1 MTAFIELFK
10 HEFMKVWKNKKFIT
24 FFIAMFILNIGM
36 LWYSTLEND
45 YKPSLSSYRK
55 LEDKLNGFNDNEKLD
70 YVEHYYNGLTEESNF
85 EFTDSYEKEKTLLK
99 EVLNELKIVCGY
111 NEFLHKTQVEGENI
125 SDISIFNSSSG
136 NNYSNKNIEKT
147 VKDYSELQGM
157 EPNFQSGKWIEV
169 ATEFYITDILI
180 ILMICLIIYISIFYE
195 KEKNL
200 HAVIRV
206 SKYGKLHTAI
216 CKLMAFQLSCI
227 IITVIFYGGNLVYS
241 FVNLSIPN
249 LSYTIQSIAIFS
261 TTTLKISIS
270 IYLLIFLIS
279 KAIVFIII
287 GNIMLLIA
295 IMSCYIFIPYIS
307 IGFIMVASYTMWKV
321 IIPTSKYAIFKYLN
335 LVGLLDI
342 NKVFGEYLNINILNA
357 PINLYKLWL
366 IFVIAFLALIN
377 IAIVIAYCRIKKI
390 SVRSIDFKRKKFS
403 PHTSLFKHELYKIL
417 IMKKGILIIVLFIM
431 ATAYLYTNNSY
442 YISGGELKYNQY
454 MKKLEGKLTSEKEE
468 FLYKEKEKFENA
480 EKKVEEIDKSLRD
493 KEITMMQAN
502 AMKEEYNK
510 ILSNYNTFQ
519 RVWEKYEF
527 IKKHEGSEFV
537 YDSAYKMLFNYN
549 DNIFKT
555 AAILYFTV
563 IIFVLSVVFPME
575 YSNSQYRILHT
586 TLLGKKNIEKMKI
599 VISSVLAIIIMGISI
614 GVRYIYISRYYEF
627 SNISAKAIS
636 VFGADFWGAQMPIYL
651 VLIIAIGV
659 LLLLSLIFMAIIL
672 LVSKKVKNSVYTVVI
687 VCIII
692 AIVEL
697 YFNLVDIKGH
707 VLPPP

>member
-10 HEFMKVWKNKKFIT
+10 HEFMKVWKNKKFIA
-24 FFIAMFILNIGM
+24 FFIVMFILNIGM

-70 YVEHYYNGLTEESNF
+70 YVESYYNGLTEESNF

-99 EVLNELKIVCGY
+99 EVINELKIVCGY

-147 VKDYSELQGM
+147 VKDYSELQGI

-180 ILMICLIIYISIFYE
+180 ILMVCLIIYISIFYE

-468 FLYKEKEKFENA
+468 FLYKEKEKFENT

-502 AMKEEYNK
+502 ALKEEYNK

-519 RVWEKYEF
+519 KVWEKYEF

-549 DNIFKT
+549 DNIFKI

-575 YSNSQYRILHT
+575 YSNSQYRILNT

-659 LLLLSLIFMAIIL
+659 LLLLSLIFMSIIL

-687 VCIII
+687 VWVII
-692 AIVEL
+692 AISRIIFQFGG
-697 YFNLVDIKGH
+697 Y
-707 VLPPP
+707 

>member
-10 HEFMKVWKNKKFIT
+10 HEFMKVWKNKKFIA
-24 FFIAMFILNIGM
+24 FFIVMFILNIGM

-70 YVEHYYNGLTEESNF
+70 YVERYYNGLTEESNF

-147 VKDYSELQGM
+147 VKDYSELQGI

-180 ILMICLIIYISIFYE
+180 ILMVCLIIYISIFYE

-390 SVRSIDFKRKKFS
+390 SVRSINFKRKKFS

-519 RVWEKYEF
+519 KVWEKYEF

-549 DNIFKT
+549 DNIFKI

-575 YSNSQYRILHT
+575 YSNSQYRVLNT

-659 LLLLSLIFMAIIL
+659 LLLLSLIFMSIIL

-687 VCIII
+687 VCVII
-692 AIVEL
+692 AISRIIFQFGG
-697 YFNLVDIKGH
+697 Y
-707 VLPPP
+707 

>member
-1 MTAFIELFK
+1 MTVFIELFK
-10 HEFMKVWKNKKFIT
+10 HEFMKVWKNKKFIA
-24 FFIAMFILNIGM
+24 FFIFMFILNIGM

-55 LEDKLNGFNDNEKLD
+55 LEDKLNGFNDNDKFD
-70 YVEHYYNGLTEESNF
+70 YVDRYYNGLTEESNF

-111 NEFLHKTQVEGENI
+111 NEFLYKTQVQGDNI

-147 VKDYSELQGM
+147 VKDYSELQGI
-157 EPNFQSGKWIEV
+157 EPKFQSGKWIEV
-169 ATEFYITDILI
+169 ATELYITDILI
-180 ILMICLIIYISIFYE
+180 ILMVCLIIYISIFYE

-241 FVNLSIPN
+241 FANLSIPN
-249 LSYTIQSIAIFS
+249 LSYTIQSIVIFS

-295 IMSCYIFIPYIS
+295 IVSSYIFIPYIS
-307 IGFIMVASYTMWKV
+307 IGSIMVASYIMWKV

-342 NKVFGEYLNINILNA
+342 NKFFGEYLNINILNQ

-366 IFVIAFLALIN
+366 IFVIAFLVITD
-377 IAIVIAYCRIKKI
+377 IAIIIAYCRIKKI
-390 SVRSIDFKRKKFS
+390 GVRSIDFKRKKFS
-403 PHTSLFKHELYKIL
+403 PHTSLFRHELYKIL
-417 IMKKGILIIVLFIM
+417 IMKKGIVIIVLFII

-442 YISGGELKYNQY
+442 YISGGELKYKQY

-468 FLYKEKEKFENA
+468 FLYDEKEKFENA
-480 EKKVEEIDKSLRD
+480 EKKIEEIDKSLKN
-493 KEITMMQAN
+493 KEITMMQAI
-502 AMKEEYNK
+502 ALKEEHNK

-527 IKKHEGSEFV
+527 VKEHKESEFA
-537 YDSAYKMLFNYN
+537 YDSAYKILFNYN

-555 AAILYFTV
+555 ASILYFTV
-563 IIFVLSVVFPME
+563 MIFILSVVFPME
-575 YSNSQYRILHT
+575 YSNSQYRILHA
-586 TLLGKKNIEKMKI
+586 TLLGKKNIEKIKI
-599 VISSVLAIIIMGISI
+599 IISSGLSIIIMSISI
-614 GVRYIYISRYYEF
+614 GVRYIFISRYYEF
-627 SNISAKAIS
+627 SNISAKSIS
-636 VFGADFWGAQMPIYL
+636 IFETDFWGAQMPIYL
-651 VLIIAIGV
+651 VLIIASIV
-659 LLLLSLIFMAIIL
+659 LLLLSLIFMSIIL

-687 VCIII
+687 VYVII
-692 AIVEL
+692 AISRVI
-697 YFNLVDIKGH
+697 F
-707 VLPPP
+707 

>member
-10 HEFMKVWKNKKFIT
+10 HEFMKVWKNKKFIAS
-24 FFIAMFILNIGM
+24 FIVMFILNIGM

-70 YVEHYYNGLTEESNF
+70 YVERYYNGLTEESNF

-147 VKDYSELQGM
+147 VKDYSELQGI

-180 ILMICLIIYISIFYE
+180 ILMVCLIIYISIFYE

-390 SVRSIDFKRKKFS
+390 SVRSINFKRKKFS

-519 RVWEKYEF
+519 KVWEKYEF

-549 DNIFKT
+549 DNIFKI

-575 YSNSQYRILHT
+575 YSNSQYRVLNT

-659 LLLLSLIFMAIIL
+659 LLLLSLIFMSIIL

-687 VCIII
+687 VCVII
-692 AIVEL
+692 AISRIIFQFGG
-697 YFNLVDIKGH
+697 Y
-707 VLPPP
+707 

>member
-10 HEFMKVWKNKKFIT
+10 HEFIKVWKNKKFIA
-24 FFIAMFILNIGM
+24 FFIVMFILNIGM

-70 YVEHYYNGLTEESNF
+70 YVESYYNGLTEESNF

-99 EVLNELKIVCGY
+99 EVINELKIVCGY

-147 VKDYSELQGM
+147 VKDYSELQGI

-180 ILMICLIIYISIFYE
+180 ILMVCLIIYISIFYE

-519 RVWEKYEF
+519 KVWEKYEF
-527 IKKHEGSEFV
+527 IKKHKGSEFV

-549 DNIFKT
+549 DNIFKI

-575 YSNSQYRILHT
+575 YSNSQYRILNT

-659 LLLLSLIFMAIIL
+659 LLLLSLIFMSIIL

-687 VCIII
+687 VCVII
-692 AIVEL
+692 AISRIIFQFGG
-697 YFNLVDIKGH
+697 Y
-707 VLPPP
+707 

>member
-10 HEFMKVWKNKKFIT
+10 HEFMKVWKNKKFIA
-24 FFIAMFILNIGM
+24 FFIVMFILNIGM
-36 LWYSTLEND
+36 LCYSTLEND

-70 YVEHYYNGLTEESNF
+70 YVERYYNGLTEESNF

-147 VKDYSELQGM
+147 VKDYSELQGI

-180 ILMICLIIYISIFYE
+180 ILMVCLIIYISIFYE

-431 ATAYLYTNNSY
+431 AIAYLYTNNSY

-519 RVWEKYEF
+519 KVWEKYEF
-527 IKKHEGSEFV
+527 IKKHKGSEFV

-575 YSNSQYRILHT
+575 YSNSQYRILNT

-659 LLLLSLIFMAIIL
+659 LLLLSLIFMSIIL

-687 VCIII
+687 VCVII
-692 AIVEL
+692 AISRIIFQFGG
-697 YFNLVDIKGH
+697 Y
-707 VLPPP
+707 

>member
-10 HEFMKVWKNKKFIT
+10 HEFMKVWKNKKFIA
-24 FFIAMFILNIGM
+24 FFIVMFILNIGM

-45 YKPSLSSYRK
+45 YKPSLPSYRK

-70 YVEHYYNGLTEESNF
+70 YAESYYNGLTEESNF

-99 EVLNELKIVCGY
+99 EVINELKIVCGY

-147 VKDYSELQGM
+147 VKDYSELQGI

-180 ILMICLIIYISIFYE
+180 ILMVCLIIYISIFYE

-502 AMKEEYNK
+502 ALKEEYNK

-519 RVWEKYEF
+519 KVWEKYEF

-549 DNIFKT
+549 DNIFKI

-575 YSNSQYRILHT
+575 YSNSQYRILNT

-659 LLLLSLIFMAIIL
+659 LLLLSLIFMSIIL

-687 VCIII
+687 VCVII
-692 AIVEL
+692 AISRIIFQFGG
-697 YFNLVDIKGH
+697 Y
-707 VLPPP
+707 

>member
-10 HEFMKVWKNKKFIT
+10 HEFMKVWKNKKFIA
-24 FFIAMFILNIGM
+24 FFIVMFILNIGM

-70 YVEHYYNGLTEESNF
+70 YVESYYNGLTEESNF

-99 EVLNELKIVCGY
+99 EVINELKIVCGY

-147 VKDYSELQGM
+147 VKDYSELQGI

-180 ILMICLIIYISIFYE
+180 ILMVCLIIYISIFYE

-502 AMKEEYNK
+502 ALKEEYNK

-519 RVWEKYEF
+519 KVWEKYEF
-527 IKKHEGSEFV
+527 IKKHKGSEFV

-549 DNIFKT
+549 DNIFKI
-555 AAILYFTV
+555 AAILYLTV

-575 YSNSQYRILHT
+575 YSNSQYRILNT

-659 LLLLSLIFMAIIL
+659 LLLLSLIFMSIIL

-687 VCIII
+687 VCVII
-692 AIVEL
+692 AISRIIFQFGG
-697 YFNLVDIKGH
+697 Y
-707 VLPPP
+707 

>member
-10 HEFMKVWKNKKFIT
+10 HEFMKVWKNKKFIA
-24 FFIAMFILNIGM
+24 FFIVMFILNIGM

-70 YVEHYYNGLTEESNF
+70 YAESYYNGLTEESNF

-99 EVLNELKIVCGY
+99 EVINELKIVCGY

-147 VKDYSELQGM
+147 VKDYSELQGI

-180 ILMICLIIYISIFYE
+180 ILMVCLIIYISIFYE

-519 RVWEKYEF
+519 KVWEKYEF

-549 DNIFKT
+549 DNIFKI

-575 YSNSQYRILHT
+575 YSNSQYRILNT

-659 LLLLSLIFMAIIL
+659 LLLLSLIFMSIIL

-687 VCIII
+687 VCVII
-692 AIVEL
+692 AISRIIFQFGG
-697 YFNLVDIKGH
+697 Y
-707 VLPPP
+707 

>member
-10 HEFMKVWKNKKFIT
+10 HEFMKVWKNKKFIA
-24 FFIAMFILNIGM
+24 FFIVMFILNIGM

-70 YVEHYYNGLTEESNF
+70 YVERYYNGLTEESNF

-99 EVLNELKIVCGY
+99 EVINELKIVCGY

-147 VKDYSELQGM
+147 VKDYSELQGI

-180 ILMICLIIYISIFYE
+180 ILMVCLIIYISIFYE

-502 AMKEEYNK
+502 ALKEEYNK

-519 RVWEKYEF
+519 KVWEKYEF
-527 IKKHEGSEFV
+527 IKKHEGSEF
-537 YDSAYKMLFNYN
+537 
-549 DNIFKT
+549 I
-555 AAILYFTV
+555 
-563 IIFVLSVVFPME
+563 
-575 YSNSQYRILHT
+575 
-586 TLLGKKNIEKMKI
+586 
-599 VISSVLAIIIMGISI
+599 
-614 GVRYIYISRYYEF
+614 
-627 SNISAKAIS
+627 
-636 VFGADFWGAQMPIYL
+636 
-651 VLIIAIGV
+651 
-659 LLLLSLIFMAIIL
+659 
-672 LVSKKVKNSVYTVVI
+672 VVI
-687 VCIII
+687 T
-692 AIVEL
+692 A
-697 YFNLVDIKGH
+697 
-707 VLPPP
+707 

>member
-10 HEFMKVWKNKKFIT
+10 HEFMKVWKNKKFIA
-24 FFIAMFILNIGM
+24 FFIVMFILNIGM

-70 YVEHYYNGLTEESNF
+70 YAESYYNGLTEESNF

-99 EVLNELKIVCGY
+99 EVINELKIVCGY

-147 VKDYSELQGM
+147 VKDYSELQGI

-169 ATEFYITDILI
+169 ATEFYITDIFI
-180 ILMICLIIYISIFYE
+180 ILMVCLIIYISIFYE

-519 RVWEKYEF
+519 KVWEKYEF

-549 DNIFKT
+549 DNIFKI

-575 YSNSQYRILHT
+575 YSNSQYRILNT

-659 LLLLSLIFMAIIL
+659 LLLLSLIFMSIIL

-687 VCIII
+687 VCVII
-692 AIVEL
+692 AISRIIFQFGG
-697 YFNLVDIKGH
+697 Y
-707 VLPPP
+707 

>member
-1 MTAFIELFK
+1 MTVFIELFK
-10 HEFMKVWKNKKFIT
+10 HEFMKVWKNKKFIA
-24 FFIAMFILNIGM
+24 FFIFMFILNIGM

-55 LEDKLNGFNDNEKLD
+55 LEDKLNGFNDNDKFD
-70 YVEHYYNGLTEESNF
+70 YVDRYYNGLTEESNF

-111 NEFLHKTQVEGENI
+111 NEFLYKTQVQGDNI

-147 VKDYSELQGM
+147 VKDYSELQGI
-157 EPNFQSGKWIEV
+157 EPKFQSGKWIEV
-169 ATEFYITDILI
+169 ATELYITDILI
-180 ILMICLIIYISIFYE
+180 ILMVCLIIYISIFYE

-241 FVNLSIPN
+241 FANLSIPN

-295 IMSCYIFIPYIS
+295 IVSSYIFIPYIS
-307 IGFIMVASYTMWKV
+307 IGSIMVASYIMWKV

-342 NKVFGEYLNINILNA
+342 NKFFGEYLNINILNQ

-366 IFVIAFLALIN
+366 IFVIAFLVITD
-377 IAIVIAYCRIKKI
+377 IAIIIAYCRIKKI
-390 SVRSIDFKRKKFS
+390 GVRSIDFKRKKFS
-403 PHTSLFKHELYKIL
+403 PHTSLFRHELYKIL
-417 IMKKGILIIVLFIM
+417 IMKKGIVIIVLFII

-442 YISGGELKYNQY
+442 YISGGELKYKQY

-468 FLYKEKEKFENA
+468 FLYDEKEKFENA
-480 EKKVEEIDKSLRD
+480 EKKIEEIDKSLKN
-493 KEITMMQAN
+493 KEITMMQAI
-502 AMKEEYNK
+502 ALKEEHNK

-527 IKKHEGSEFV
+527 VKEHKESEFA
-537 YDSAYKMLFNYN
+537 YDSAYKILFNYN

-555 AAILYFTV
+555 ASILYFTV
-563 IIFVLSVVFPME
+563 MIFILSVVFPME
-575 YSNSQYRILHT
+575 YSNSQYRILHA
-586 TLLGKKNIEKMKI
+586 TLLGKKNIEKIKI
-599 VISSVLAIIIMGISI
+599 IISSGLSIIIMSISI
-614 GVRYIYISRYYEF
+614 GVRYIFISRYYEF
-627 SNISAKAIS
+627 SNISAKSIS
-636 VFGADFWGAQMPIYL
+636 IFETDFWGAQMPIYL
-651 VLIIAIGV
+651 VLIIASIV
-659 LLLLSLIFMAIIL
+659 LLLLSLIFMSIIL

-687 VCIII
+687 VYVII
-692 AIVEL
+692 AISRVI
-697 YFNLVDIKGH
+697 F
-707 VLPPP
+707 

>member
-1 MTAFIELFK
+1 MTVFIELFK
-10 HEFMKVWKNKKFIT
+10 HEFMKVWKNKKFIA
-24 FFIAMFILNIGM
+24 FFIFMFILNIGM

-55 LEDKLNGFNDNEKLD
+55 LEDKLNGFNDNDKFD
-70 YVEHYYNGLTEESNF
+70 YVDRYYNGLTEESNF

-111 NEFLHKTQVEGENI
+111 NEFLYKTQVQGDNI

-147 VKDYSELQGM
+147 VKDYSELQGI
-157 EPNFQSGKWIEV
+157 EPKFQSGKWIEV
-169 ATEFYITDILI
+169 ATELYITDILI
-180 ILMICLIIYISIFYE
+180 ILMVCLIIYISIFYE

-241 FVNLSIPN
+241 FANLSIPN

-279 KAIVFIII
+279 KAVVFIII
-287 GNIMLLIA
+287 GNIVLLIA
-295 IMSCYIFIPYIS
+295 IVSSYIFIPYIS
-307 IGFIMVASYTMWKV
+307 IGTIMVASYTMWKV

-342 NKVFGEYLNINILNA
+342 NKVFGEYLNINILNQ

-366 IFVIAFLALIN
+366 IFVIAFLVITN
-377 IAIVIAYCRIKKI
+377 IAIIIAYCRIKKI
-390 SVRSIDFKRKKFS
+390 GVRSIDFKRKKFS
-403 PHTSLFKHELYKIL
+403 PHTSLFRHELYKIL
-417 IMKKGILIIVLFIM
+417 IMKKGIVIIVLFII

-442 YISGGELKYNQY
+442 YISGGELKYKQY

-468 FLYKEKEKFENA
+468 FLYDEKEKFENA
-480 EKKVEEIDKSLRD
+480 EKKIEEIDKSLKN
-493 KEITMMQAN
+493 KEITMMQAI
-502 AMKEEYNK
+502 ALKEEYNK

-527 IKKHEGSEFV
+527 VKEHKESEFA
-537 YDSAYKMLFNYN
+537 YDSAYKILFNYN
-549 DNIFKT
+549 DNIFET
-555 AAILYFTV
+555 ASILYFTV
-563 IIFVLSVVFPME
+563 MIFILSVVFPME
-575 YSNSQYRILHT
+575 YSNSQYRILHA
-586 TLLGKKNIEKMKI
+586 TLLGKKNIEKIKI
-599 VISSVLAIIIMGISI
+599 IISSGLSIIIMSISI

-659 LLLLSLIFMAIIL
+659 LLLLSLIFMSIIL

-687 VCIII
+687 VYVII
-692 AIVEL
+692 AISRVI
-697 YFNLVDIKGH
+697 F
-707 VLPPP
+707 

>member
-1 MTAFIELFK
+1 MTVFIELFK
-10 HEFMKVWKNKKFIT
+10 HEFMKVWKNKKFIA
-24 FFIAMFILNIGM
+24 FFIFMFILNIGM

-55 LEDKLNGFNDNEKLD
+55 LEDKLNGFNDNDKFD
-70 YVEHYYNGLTEESNF
+70 YVDRYYNGLTEESNF

-99 EVLNELKIVCGY
+99 EVCGY
-111 NEFLHKTQVEGENI
+111 NEFLYKTQVQGDNI

-147 VKDYSELQGM
+147 VKDYSELQGI
-157 EPNFQSGKWIEV
+157 EPKFQSGKWIEV
-169 ATEFYITDILI
+169 ATELYITDILI
-180 ILMICLIIYISIFYE
+180 ILMVCLIIYISIFYE

-241 FVNLSIPN
+241 FANLSIPN

-295 IMSCYIFIPYIS
+295 IVSSYIFIPYIS
-307 IGFIMVASYTMWKV
+307 IGSIMVASYIMWKV

-342 NKVFGEYLNINILNA
+342 NKFFGEYLNINILNQ

-366 IFVIAFLALIN
+366 IFVIAFLVITD
-377 IAIVIAYCRIKKI
+377 IAIIIAYCRIKKI
-390 SVRSIDFKRKKFS
+390 GVRSIDFKRKKFS
-403 PHTSLFKHELYKIL
+403 PHTSLFRHELYKIL
-417 IMKKGILIIVLFIM
+417 IMKKGIVIIVLFII

-442 YISGGELKYNQY
+442 YISGGELKYKQY

-468 FLYKEKEKFENA
+468 FLYDEKEKFENA
-480 EKKVEEIDKSLRD
+480 EKKIEEIDKSLKN
-493 KEITMMQAN
+493 KEITMMQAI
-502 AMKEEYNK
+502 ALKEEHNK

-527 IKKHEGSEFV
+527 VKEHKESEFA
-537 YDSAYKMLFNYN
+537 YDSAYKILFNYN

-555 AAILYFTV
+555 ASILYFTV
-563 IIFVLSVVFPME
+563 MIFILSVVFPME
-575 YSNSQYRILHT
+575 YSNSQYRILHA
-586 TLLGKKNIEKMKI
+586 TLLGKKNIEKIKI
-599 VISSVLAIIIMGISI
+599 IISSGLSIIIMSISI
-614 GVRYIYISRYYEF
+614 GVRYIFISRYYEF
-627 SNISAKAIS
+627 SNISAKSIS
-636 VFGADFWGAQMPIYL
+636 IFETDFWGAQMPIYL
-651 VLIIAIGV
+651 VLIIASIV
-659 LLLLSLIFMAIIL
+659 LLLLSLIFMSIIL

-687 VCIII
+687 VYVII
-692 AIVEL
+692 AISRVI
-697 YFNLVDIKGH
+697 F
-707 VLPPP
+707 

>member
-10 HEFMKVWKNKKFIT
+10 HEFMKVWKNKKFIA
-24 FFIAMFILNIGM
+24 FFIVMFILNIGM

-70 YVEHYYNGLTEESNF
+70 YAESYYNGLTEESNF

-99 EVLNELKIVCGY
+99 EVINELKIVCGY

-147 VKDYSELQGM
+147 VKDYSELQGI

-180 ILMICLIIYISIFYE
+180 ILMVCLIIYISIFYE

-502 AMKEEYNK
+502 ALKEEYNK

-519 RVWEKYEF
+519 KVWEKYEF

-549 DNIFKT
+549 DNIFKI
-555 AAILYFTV
+555 AAILYLTV

-575 YSNSQYRILHT
+575 YSNSQYRILNT

-659 LLLLSLIFMAIIL
+659 LLLLSLIFMSIIL

-687 VCIII
+687 VWVII
-692 AIVEL
+692 AISRIIFQFGG
-697 YFNLVDIKGH
+697 Y
-707 VLPPP
+707 

>member
-10 HEFMKVWKNKKFIT
+10 HEFMKVWKNKKFIA
-24 FFIAMFILNIGM
+24 FFIVMFILNIGM

-55 LEDKLNGFNDNEKLD
+55 VEDKLNGFNDNEKLD
-70 YVEHYYNGLTEESNF
+70 YVESYYNGLTEESNF

-99 EVLNELKIVCGY
+99 EVINELKIVCGY

-147 VKDYSELQGM
+147 VKDYSELQGI

-180 ILMICLIIYISIFYE
+180 ILMVCLIIYISIFYE

-417 IMKKGILIIVLFIM
+417 VMKKGILIIVLFIM

-502 AMKEEYNK
+502 ALKEEYNK

-519 RVWEKYEF
+519 KVWDKYEF

-575 YSNSQYRILHT
+575 YSNSQYRILNT

-659 LLLLSLIFMAIIL
+659 LLLLSLIFMSIIL

-687 VCIII
+687 VWVII
-692 AIVEL
+692 AISRIIFQFGG
-697 YFNLVDIKGH
+697 Y
-707 VLPPP
+707 

>member
-10 HEFMKVWKNKKFIT
+10 HEFMKVWKNKKFIA
-24 FFIAMFILNIGM
+24 FFIVMFILNIGM

-70 YVEHYYNGLTEESNF
+70 YVERYYNGLTEESNF

-147 VKDYSELQGM
+147 VKDYSELQGI

-180 ILMICLIIYISIFYE
+180 ILMVCLIIYISIFYE

-519 RVWEKYEF
+519 KVWEKYEF

-549 DNIFKT
+549 DNIFKI

-575 YSNSQYRILHT
+575 YSNSQYRILNT

-659 LLLLSLIFMAIIL
+659 LLLLSLIFMSIIL

-687 VCIII
+687 VCVII
-692 AIVEL
+692 AISRIIFQFGG
-697 YFNLVDIKGH
+697 Y
-707 VLPPP
+707 

>member
-10 HEFMKVWKNKKFIT
+10 HEFMKVWKNKKFIA

-111 NEFLHKTQVEGENI
+111 NEFLNKTQVEGENI

-147 VKDYSELQGM
+147 VKDYSELQGI

-180 ILMICLIIYISIFYE
+180 ILMVCLIIYISIFYE

-599 VISSVLAIIIMGISI
+599 VISSILAIIIMGISI

-659 LLLLSLIFMAIIL
+659 LLLLSLIFMSIIL

-687 VCIII
+687 VCVII
-692 AIVEL
+692 AISRIIFQFGG
-697 YFNLVDIKGH
+697 Y
-707 VLPPP
+707 

>member
-10 HEFMKVWKNKKFIT
+10 HEFMKVWKNKKFIA
-24 FFIAMFILNIGM
+24 FFIVMFILNIGM

-70 YVEHYYNGLTEESNF
+70 YVERYYNGLTEESNF

-147 VKDYSELQGM
+147 VKDYSELQGI

-180 ILMICLIIYISIFYE
+180 ILMVCLIIYISIFYE

-390 SVRSIDFKRKKFS
+390 SVRSINFKRKKFS

-519 RVWEKYEF
+519 KVWEKYEF
-527 IKKHEGSEFV
+527 IKKHKGSEFV

-575 YSNSQYRILHT
+575 YSNSQYRILNT

-659 LLLLSLIFMAIIL
+659 LLLLSLIFMSIIL

-687 VCIII
+687 VCVII
-692 AIVEL
+692 AISRIIFQFGG
-697 YFNLVDIKGH
+697 Y
-707 VLPPP
+707 

>member
-10 HEFMKVWKNKKFIT
+10 HEFMKVWKNKKFIA
-24 FFIAMFILNIGM
+24 FFIVMFILNIGM

-70 YVEHYYNGLTEESNF
+70 YVERYYNGLTEESNF

-99 EVLNELKIVCGY
+99 EVINELKIVCGY

-147 VKDYSELQGM
+147 VEDYSELQGI

-180 ILMICLIIYISIFYE
+180 ILMVCLIIYISIFYE

-261 TTTLKISIS
+261 TTTLKMSIS

-519 RVWEKYEF
+519 KVWDKYEF

-549 DNIFKT
+549 DNIFKI

-575 YSNSQYRILHT
+575 YSNSQYRILNT
-586 TLLGKKNIEKMKI
+586 TLLGKKIIEKMKI

-659 LLLLSLIFMAIIL
+659 LLLLSLIFMSIIL

-687 VCIII
+687 VCVII
-692 AIVEL
+692 AISRIIFQFGG
-697 YFNLVDIKGH
+697 Y
-707 VLPPP
+707 

>member
-10 HEFMKVWKNKKFIT
+10 HEFMKVWKNKKFIA
-24 FFIAMFILNIGM
+24 FFIVMFILNIGM

-70 YVEHYYNGLTEESNF
+70 YVESYYNGLTEESNF

-99 EVLNELKIVCGY
+99 EVINELKIVCGY

-147 VKDYSELQGM
+147 VKDYSELQGI

-180 ILMICLIIYISIFYE
+180 ILMVCLIIYISIFYE

-390 SVRSIDFKRKKFS
+390 SVRSINFKRKKFS

-502 AMKEEYNK
+502 ALKEEYNK

-519 RVWEKYEF
+519 KVWEKYEF

-549 DNIFKT
+549 DNIFKI

-575 YSNSQYRILHT
+575 YSNSQYRILNT
-586 TLLGKKNIEKMKI
+586 TLLGKK
-599 VISSVLAIIIMGISI
+599 
-614 GVRYIYISRYYEF
+614 
-627 SNISAKAIS
+627 
-636 VFGADFWGAQMPIYL
+636 
-651 VLIIAIGV
+651 
-659 LLLLSLIFMAIIL
+659 IL
-672 LVSKKVKNSVYTVVI
+672 KR
-687 VCIII
+687 
-692 AIVEL
+692 
-697 YFNLVDIKGH
+697 
-707 VLPPP
+707 

>member
-10 HEFMKVWKNKKFIT
+10 HEFMKVWKNKKFIA
-24 FFIAMFILNIGM
+24 FFIVMFILNIGM

-70 YVEHYYNGLTEESNF
+70 YVERYYNGLTEESNF
-85 EFTDSYEKEKTLLK
+85 EFTDSYAKEKTLLK
-99 EVLNELKIVCGY
+99 EVINELKIVCGY

-147 VKDYSELQGM
+147 VKDYSELQGI

-180 ILMICLIIYISIFYE
+180 ILMVCLIIYISIFYE

-502 AMKEEYNK
+502 ALKEEYNK

-519 RVWEKYEF
+519 KVWEKYEF

-549 DNIFKT
+549 DNIFKI

-575 YSNSQYRILHT
+575 YSNSQYRILNT

-659 LLLLSLIFMAIIL
+659 LLLLSLIFMSIIL

-687 VCIII
+687 VCVII
-692 AIVEL
+692 AISRIIFQFGG
-697 YFNLVDIKGH
+697 Y
-707 VLPPP
+707 

>member
-10 HEFMKVWKNKKFIT
+10 HEFMKVWKNKKFIA
-24 FFIAMFILNIGM
+24 FFIVMFILNIGM

-70 YVEHYYNGLTEESNF
+70 YVESYYNGLTEESNF

-147 VKDYSELQGM
+147 VKDYSELRGI

-180 ILMICLIIYISIFYE
+180 ILMVCLIIYISIFYE

-502 AMKEEYNK
+502 ALKEEYNK

-519 RVWEKYEF
+519 KVWEKYEF

-549 DNIFKT
+549 DNIFKI

-575 YSNSQYRILHT
+575 YSNSQYRILNT

-659 LLLLSLIFMAIIL
+659 LLLLSLIFMSIIL

-687 VCIII
+687 VWVII
-692 AIVEL
+692 AISRIIFQFGG
-697 YFNLVDIKGH
+697 Y
-707 VLPPP
+707 

>member
-10 HEFMKVWKNKKFIT
+10 HEFMKVWKNKKFIA
-24 FFIAMFILNIGM
+24 FFIVMFILNIGM

-70 YVEHYYNGLTEESNF
+70 YVERYYNGLTEESNF

-99 EVLNELKIVCGY
+99 EVINELKIVCGY

-147 VKDYSELQGM
+147 VKDYSELQGI

-180 ILMICLIIYISIFYE
+180 ILMVCLIIYISIFYE

-261 TTTLKISIS
+261 TTTLKMSIS

-502 AMKEEYNK
+502 ALKEEYNK

-519 RVWEKYEF
+519 KVWEKYEF
-527 IKKHEGSEFV
+527 IKKHKGSEFV

-549 DNIFKT
+549 DNIFKI
-555 AAILYFTV
+555 AAILYLTV

-575 YSNSQYRILHT
+575 YSNSQYRILNT

-659 LLLLSLIFMAIIL
+659 LLLLSLIFMSIIL

-687 VCIII
+687 VWVII
-692 AIVEL
+692 AISRIIFQFGG
-697 YFNLVDIKGH
+697 Y
-707 VLPPP
+707 

>member
-1 MTAFIELFK
+1 MTVFIELFK
-10 HEFMKVWKNKKFIT
+10 HEFMKVWKNKKFIA
-24 FFIAMFILNIGM
+24 FFIFMFILNIGM

-55 LEDKLNGFNDNEKLD
+55 LEDKLNGFNDNDKFD
-70 YVEHYYNGLTEESNF
+70 YVDRYYNGLTEESNF

-111 NEFLHKTQVEGENI
+111 NEFLYKTQVQGDNI

-147 VKDYSELQGM
+147 VKDYSELQGI
-157 EPNFQSGKWIEV
+157 EPKFQSGKWIEV
-169 ATEFYITDILI
+169 ATELYITDILI
-180 ILMICLIIYISIFYE
+180 ILMVCLIIYISIFYE

-241 FVNLSIPN
+241 FANLSIPN

-279 KAIVFIII
+279 KAVVFIII

-295 IMSCYIFIPYIS
+295 IVSSYIFIPYIS
-307 IGFIMVASYTMWKV
+307 IGVIMVASYTMWKV

-342 NKVFGEYLNINILNA
+342 NKVFGEYLNINILNQ

-366 IFVIAFLALIN
+366 IFVIAFLVITN
-377 IAIVIAYCRIKKI
+377 IAIIIAYCRIKKI

-403 PHTSLFKHELYKIL
+403 PHTSLFRHELYKIL
-417 IMKKGILIIVLFIM
+417 IMKKGIVIIVLFII

-442 YISGGELKYNQY
+442 YISGGELKYKQY
-454 MKKLEGKLTSEKEE
+454 MKKVEGKLTSEKEE

-480 EKKVEEIDKSLRD
+480 EKKVDEIDKSLKN
-493 KEITMMQAN
+493 KEITMMQAI
-502 AMKEEYNK
+502 ALKEEYNK

-527 IKKHEGSEFV
+527 VKEHKESEFA
-537 YDSAYKMLFNYN
+537 YDSAYKILFNYN

-555 AAILYFTV
+555 ASILYFTV
-563 IIFVLSVVFPME
+563 MIFILSVVFPME
-575 YSNSQYRILHT
+575 YSNSQYRILHA
-586 TLLGKKNIEKMKI
+586 TLLGKKNIEKIKI
-599 VISSVLAIIIMGISI
+599 IISSGLSIIIMSISI
-614 GVRYIYISRYYEF
+614 GVRYIFISRYYEF
-627 SNISAKAIS
+627 SNISAKSIS
-636 VFGADFWGAQMPIYL
+636 IFGADFWGAQMPIYL
-651 VLIIAIGV
+651 VLIIASIV
-659 LLLLSLIFMAIIL
+659 LLLLSLIFMSIIL

-687 VCIII
+687 IFVII
-692 AIVEL
+692 AISRVI
-697 YFNLVDIKGH
+697 F
-707 VLPPP
+707 

>member
-10 HEFMKVWKNKKFIT
+10 HEFIKVWKNKKFIA
-24 FFIAMFILNIGM
+24 FFIVMFILNIGM

-70 YVEHYYNGLTEESNF
+70 YAESYYNGLTEESNF

-99 EVLNELKIVCGY
+99 EVINELKIVCGY

-147 VKDYSELQGM
+147 VKDYSELQGI

-180 ILMICLIIYISIFYE
+180 ILMVCLIIYISIFYE

-390 SVRSIDFKRKKFS
+390 SVRSINFKRKKFS

-454 MKKLEGKLTSEKEE
+454 MKK
-468 FLYKEKEKFENA
+468 A
-480 EKKVEEIDKSLRD
+480 R
-493 KEITMMQAN
+493 
-502 AMKEEYNK
+502 
-510 ILSNYNTFQ
+510 
-519 RVWEKYEF
+519 R
-527 IKKHEGSEFV
+527 
-537 YDSAYKMLFNYN
+537 
-549 DNIFKT
+549 
-555 AAILYFTV
+555 
-563 IIFVLSVVFPME
+563 
-575 YSNSQYRILHT
+575 
-586 TLLGKKNIEKMKI
+586 
-599 VISSVLAIIIMGISI
+599 
-614 GVRYIYISRYYEF
+614 
-627 SNISAKAIS
+627 
-636 VFGADFWGAQMPIYL
+636 
-651 VLIIAIGV
+651 
-659 LLLLSLIFMAIIL
+659 
-672 LVSKKVKNSVYTVVI
+672 
-687 VCIII
+687 
-692 AIVEL
+692 
-697 YFNLVDIKGH
+697 
-707 VLPPP
+707 

>member
-10 HEFMKVWKNKKFIT
+10 HEFMKVWKNKKFIA
-24 FFIAMFILNIGM
+24 FFIVMFILNIGM

-70 YVEHYYNGLTEESNF
+70 YVERYYNGLTEESNF

-147 VKDYSELQGM
+147 VKDYSELQGI

-180 ILMICLIIYISIFYE
+180 ILMVCLIIYISIFYE

-519 RVWEKYEF
+519 KVWEKYEF
-527 IKKHEGSEFV
+527 IKKHKGSEFV

-549 DNIFKT
+549 DNIFKI

-575 YSNSQYRILHT
+575 YSNSQYRILNT

-659 LLLLSLIFMAIIL
+659 LLLLSLIFMSIIL

-687 VCIII
+687 VWVII
-692 AIVEL
+692 AISRIIFQFGG
-697 YFNLVDIKGH
+697 Y
-707 VLPPP
+707 

>member
-10 HEFMKVWKNKKFIT
+10 HEFIKVWKNKKFIA
-24 FFIAMFILNIGM
+24 FFIVMFILNIGM

-70 YVEHYYNGLTEESNF
+70 YAESYYNGLTEESNF

-99 EVLNELKIVCGY
+99 EVINELKIVCGY

-147 VKDYSELQGM
+147 VKDYSELQGI

-180 ILMICLIIYISIFYE
+180 ILMVCLIIYISIFYE

-390 SVRSIDFKRKKFS
+390 SVRSINFKRKKFS

-502 AMKEEYNK
+502 ALKEEYNK

-519 RVWEKYEF
+519 KVWEKYEF
-527 IKKHEGSEFV
+527 IKKHKGSEFV

-549 DNIFKT
+549 DNIFKI

-575 YSNSQYRILHT
+575 YSNSQYRILNT

-659 LLLLSLIFMAIIL
+659 LLLLSLIFMSIIL

-687 VCIII
+687 VCVII
-692 AIVEL
+692 AISRIIFQFGG
-697 YFNLVDIKGH
+697 Y
-707 VLPPP
+707 

>member
-10 HEFMKVWKNKKFIT
+10 HEFMKVWKNKKFIA
-24 FFIAMFILNIGM
+24 FFIVMFILNIGM

-70 YVEHYYNGLTEESNF
+70 YVERYYNGLTEESNF

-147 VKDYSELQGM
+147 VKDYSELQGI

-180 ILMICLIIYISIFYE
+180 ILMVCLIIYISIFYE

-519 RVWEKYEF
+519 KVWEKYEF

-575 YSNSQYRILHT
+575 YSNSQYRVLNT

-659 LLLLSLIFMAIIL
+659 LLLLSLIFMSIIL

-687 VCIII
+687 VCVII
-692 AIVEL
+692 AISRIIFQFGG
-697 YFNLVDIKGH
+697 Y
-707 VLPPP
+707 

>member
-10 HEFMKVWKNKKFIT
+10 HEFMKVWKNKKFIA
-24 FFIAMFILNIGM
+24 FFIVMFILNIGM

-70 YVEHYYNGLTEESNF
+70 YAESYYNGLTEESNF

-99 EVLNELKIVCGY
+99 EVINELKIVCGY

-147 VKDYSELQGM
+147 VKDYSELQGI

-180 ILMICLIIYISIFYE
+180 ILMVCLIIYISIFYE

-519 RVWEKYEF
+519 KVWEKYEF

-549 DNIFKT
+549 DNIFKI

-575 YSNSQYRILHT
+575 YSNSQYRILNT
-586 TLLGKKNIEKMKI
+586 
-599 VISSVLAIIIMGISI
+599 
-614 GVRYIYISRYYEF
+614 
-627 SNISAKAIS
+627 
-636 VFGADFWGAQMPIYL
+636 
-651 VLIIAIGV
+651 
-659 LLLLSLIFMAIIL
+659 
-672 LVSKKVKNSVYTVVI
+672 
-687 VCIII
+687 
-692 AIVEL
+692 
-697 YFNLVDIKGH
+697 
-707 VLPPP
+707 

>member
-10 HEFMKVWKNKKFIT
+10 HEFMKVWKNKKFIA
-24 FFIAMFILNIGM
+24 FFIVMFILNIGM

-70 YVEHYYNGLTEESNF
+70 YVESYYNGLTEESNF

-99 EVLNELKIVCGY
+99 EVINELKIVCGY

-147 VKDYSELQGM
+147 VKDYSELQGI

-180 ILMICLIIYISIFYE
+180 ILMVCLIIYISIFYE

-390 SVRSIDFKRKKFS
+390 SVRSINFKRKKFS

-502 AMKEEYNK
+502 ALKEEYNK

-519 RVWEKYEF
+519 KVWEKYEF

-549 DNIFKT
+549 DNIFKI
-555 AAILYFTV
+555 AAILYLTV

-575 YSNSQYRILHT
+575 YSNSQYRILNT

-659 LLLLSLIFMAIIL
+659 LLLLSLIFMSIIL

-687 VCIII
+687 VCVII
-692 AIVEL
+692 AISRIIFQFGG
-697 YFNLVDIKGH
+697 Y
-707 VLPPP
+707 

>member
-10 HEFMKVWKNKKFIT
+10 HEFMKVWKNKKFIA
-24 FFIAMFILNIGM
+24 FFIVMFILNIGM

-70 YVEHYYNGLTEESNF
+70 YVERYYNGLTEESNF

-147 VKDYSELQGM
+147 VKDYSELQGI

-180 ILMICLIIYISIFYE
+180 ILMVCLIIYISIFYE

-502 AMKEEYNK
+502 ALKEEYNK

-519 RVWEKYEF
+519 KVWDKYEF

-575 YSNSQYRILHT
+575 YSNSQYRILNT

-659 LLLLSLIFMAIIL
+659 LLLLSLIFMSIIL

-687 VCIII
+687 VCVII
-692 AIVEL
+692 AISRIIFQFGG
-697 YFNLVDIKGH
+697 Y
-707 VLPPP
+707 

>member
-1 MTAFIELFK
+1 MTVFIELFK
-10 HEFMKVWKNKKFIT
+10 HEFMKVWKNKKFIA
-24 FFIAMFILNIGM
+24 FFIFMFILNIGM

-55 LEDKLNGFNDNEKLD
+55 LEDKLNGFNDNDKFD
-70 YVEHYYNGLTEESNF
+70 YVDRYYNGLTEESNF

-111 NEFLHKTQVEGENI
+111 NEFLYKTQVQGDNI

-147 VKDYSELQGM
+147 VKDYSELQGI
-157 EPNFQSGKWIEV
+157 EPKFQSGKWIEV
-169 ATEFYITDILI
+169 ATELYITDILI
-180 ILMICLIIYISIFYE
+180 ILMVCLIIYISIFYE

-241 FVNLSIPN
+241 FANLSIPN

-279 KAIVFIII
+279 KAVVFIII

-295 IMSCYIFIPYIS
+295 IVSSYIFIPYIS
-307 IGFIMVASYTMWKV
+307 IGSIMVASYIMWKV

-342 NKVFGEYLNINILNA
+342 NKVFGEYLNINILNQ

-366 IFVIAFLALIN
+366 IFVIAFLVITD
-377 IAIVIAYCRIKKI
+377 IAIIIAYCRIKKI
-390 SVRSIDFKRKKFS
+390 GVRSIDFKRKKFS
-403 PHTSLFKHELYKIL
+403 PHTSLFRHELYKIL
-417 IMKKGILIIVLFIM
+417 IMKKGIVIIVLFII

-442 YISGGELKYNQY
+442 YISGGELKYKQY

-468 FLYKEKEKFENA
+468 FLYDEKEKFENA
-480 EKKVEEIDKSLRD
+480 EKKIEEIDKSLKN
-493 KEITMMQAN
+493 KEITMMQAI
-502 AMKEEYNK
+502 ALKEEYNK

-527 IKKHEGSEFV
+527 VKEHKESEFA
-537 YDSAYKMLFNYN
+537 YDSAYKILFNYN

-555 AAILYFTV
+555 ASILYFTV
-563 IIFVLSVVFPME
+563 MIFILSVVFPME
-575 YSNSQYRILHT
+575 YSNSQYRILHA
-586 TLLGKKNIEKMKI
+586 TLLGKKNIEKIKI
-599 VISSVLAIIIMGISI
+599 IISSGLSIIIMSISI
-614 GVRYIYISRYYEF
+614 GVRYIFISRYYEF
-627 SNISAKAIS
+627 SNISAKSIS
-636 VFGADFWGAQMPIYL
+636 IFETDFWGAQMPIYL
-651 VLIIAIGV
+651 VLIIASIV
-659 LLLLSLIFMAIIL
+659 LLLLSLIFMSIIL

-687 VCIII
+687 VYVII
-692 AIVEL
+692 AISRVI
-697 YFNLVDIKGH
+697 F
-707 VLPPP
+707 

>member
-10 HEFMKVWKNKKFIT
+10 HEFMKVWKNKKFIA
-24 FFIAMFILNIGM
+24 FFIVMFILNIGM

-70 YVEHYYNGLTEESNF
+70 YAENYYNGLTEESNF

-147 VKDYSELQGM
+147 VKDYSELQGI

-180 ILMICLIIYISIFYE
+180 ILMVCLIIYISIFYE

-270 IYLLIFLIS
+270 IYFLIFLIS

-519 RVWEKYEF
+519 KVWEKYEF

-575 YSNSQYRILHT
+575 YSNSQYRILNT

-659 LLLLSLIFMAIIL
+659 LLLLSLIFMSIIL

-687 VCIII
+687 VCVII
-692 AIVEL
+692 AISRIIFQFGG
-697 YFNLVDIKGH
+697 Y
-707 VLPPP
+707 

>member
-10 HEFMKVWKNKKFIT
+10 HEFMKVWKNKKFIA

-111 NEFLHKTQVEGENI
+111 NEFLNKTQVEGENI

-147 VKDYSELQGM
+147 VKDYSELQGI

-180 ILMICLIIYISIFYE
+180 ILMVCLIIYISIFYE

-575 YSNSQYRILHT
+575 YSNSQYRILNT

-599 VISSVLAIIIMGISI
+599 VISSILAIIIMGISI

-659 LLLLSLIFMAIIL
+659 LLLLSLIFMSIIL

-687 VCIII
+687 VCVII
-692 AIVEL
+692 AISRIIFQFGG
-697 YFNLVDIKGH
+697 Y
-707 VLPPP
+707 

>member
-1 MTAFIELFK
+1 M
-10 HEFMKVWKNKKFIT
+10 
-24 FFIAMFILNIGM
+24 
-36 LWYSTLEND
+36 
-45 YKPSLSSYRK
+45 
-55 LEDKLNGFNDNEKLD
+55 
-70 YVEHYYNGLTEESNF
+70 
-85 EFTDSYEKEKTLLK
+85 
-99 EVLNELKIVCGY
+99 KIVCGY

-147 VKDYSELQGM
+147 VKDYSELQGI

-180 ILMICLIIYISIFYE
+180 ILMVCLIIYISIFYE

-390 SVRSIDFKRKKFS
+390 SVRSINFKRKKFS

-502 AMKEEYNK
+502 ALKEEYNK

-519 RVWEKYEF
+519 KVWEKYEF
-527 IKKHEGSEFV
+527 IKKHKGSEFV

-549 DNIFKT
+549 DNIFKI

-575 YSNSQYRILHT
+575 YSNSQYRILNT

-659 LLLLSLIFMAIIL
+659 LLLLSLIFMSIIL

-687 VCIII
+687 VCVII
-692 AIVEL
+692 AISRIIFQFGG
-697 YFNLVDIKGH
+697 Y
-707 VLPPP
+707 

>member
-10 HEFMKVWKNKKFIT
+10 HEFIKVWKNKKFIA
-24 FFIAMFILNIGM
+24 FFIVMFILNIGM

-70 YVEHYYNGLTEESNF
+70 YVESYYNGLTEESNF

-99 EVLNELKIVCGY
+99 EVINELKIVCGY

-147 VKDYSELQGM
+147 VKDYSELQGI

-180 ILMICLIIYISIFYE
+180 ILMVCLIIYISIFYE

-502 AMKEEYNK
+502 ALKEEYNK

-519 RVWEKYEF
+519 KVWEKYEF

-549 DNIFKT
+549 DNIFKI
-555 AAILYFTV
+555 AAILYLTV

-575 YSNSQYRILHT
+575 YSNSQYRILNT

-659 LLLLSLIFMAIIL
+659 LLLLSLIFMSIIL

-687 VCIII
+687 VCVII
-692 AIVEL
+692 AISRIIFQFGG
-697 YFNLVDIKGH
+697 Y
-707 VLPPP
+707 